1 MHLAL
6 DIGNVLCNVDF
17 AKWLAK
23 LKENHGVETDDAR
36 LFLNRIQ
43 PFQDLGHTTMRN
55 ELHYHFGIK
64 PEDSD
69 EALQSWYDAITPH
82 NISLDYLKKFLDAG
96 VRIAILSNI
105 GHEHYSNIPN
115 VLGQDINRC
124 LHHMSCEV
132 GQRKP
137 SMLYYQSFLTMNPEF
152 KGAIYVDDRPENL
165 RAGVRAGLDARCLD
179 TALMTEAEVI
189 KIWDKIW
196 DDLNYKTEPMIF

>member
-1 MHLAL
+1 MHLCL

-17 AKWLAK
+17 TKLLAK
-23 LKENHGVETDDAR
+23 LKDNHGVEADDAW

-64 PEDSD
+64 PEDST
-69 EALQSWYDAITPH
+69 EVLQAWFDAITPH
-82 NISLDYLKKFLDAG
+82 QISLGYLKKFLDSG

-115 VLGQDINRC
+115 VLGPDINRC
-124 LHHMSCEV
+124 LHHMSCDV

-137 SMLYYQSFLTMNPEF
+137 SMLYYQSFLSMNKAF
-152 KGAIYVDDRPENL
+152 HGAIYVDDRPENL
-165 RAGVRAGLDARCLD
+165 RAGVRAGFDARCLD
-179 TALMTEAEVI
+179 TALMTEKQVI
-189 KIWDKIW
+189 GVWDKIW
-196 DDLNYKTEPMIF
+196 DDLNKDVLPGY